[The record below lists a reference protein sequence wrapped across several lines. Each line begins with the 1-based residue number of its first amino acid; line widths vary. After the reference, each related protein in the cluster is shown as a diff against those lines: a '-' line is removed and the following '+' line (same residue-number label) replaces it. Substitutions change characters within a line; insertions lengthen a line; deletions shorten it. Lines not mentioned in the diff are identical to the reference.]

1 MIYANDQWIQLPTVD
16 LYDTQMMLASVQAAR
31 DMYEKGQQQ
40 IKDFNDKYG
49 DFMTPIQKDMDWYN
63 KNVTG
68 RVQQAINNLY
78 ASGIDPLRSA
88 EGRAAIQ
95 RIVSQMPIGTIQA
108 MKANAATYGEWLKNK
123 AELESQGL
131 YDPNQDEFFNR
142 IQGLPSAEGF
152 STLDDKGNVR
162 MWNRL
167 SPTKYKSLHDLIAPI
182 VDNTKPGLLTPEEV
196 NSFEGM
202 KYDPMYDY
210 TGISERMLRRALQQ
224 NIPGVYKDPAYQY
237 YREIA
242 RQKVAAR
249 HPDGNYT
256 QADVDE
262 QLRNDAYLSVP
273 EYLQTPIRTAN
284 PYRQAEYSSN
294 LSLRNSLRLARERAT
309 RPTTS
314 GSGGGSGNN
323 KKGTF
328 SYQSGIIDEMKG
340 RKIKSDIKV
349 GNTRSYLDYQRSLA
363 PSAATALWDFKN
375 NPTHIVNKLEFK
387 GDAKT
392 FAGDF
397 KESLN
402 KSALSKNRY
411 VIDYTPNLGDRIVST
426 SDIAQQAFGIEPTGF
441 WGSTGDEMRSR
452 LNAAYTEGKK
462 IQVEVLDKVAGWA
475 TPDETGMDEILST
488 AQKVKIKIPESN
500 ITYSTYIRFGNDIS
514 SNYDAALIENSTAG
528 AIQNVRI
535 NKTVGTNT
543 TRATGAA
550 NVFE

>member
-95 RIVSQMPIGTIQA
+95 RIVSQIPVGTIQA

-309 RPTTS
+309 RPTAN
-314 GSGGGSGNN
+314 GNGGGSGNN